1 MDKWFRV
8 ERFVEGGLE
17 ANCYTIS
24 FEDFSCVIDPCVNYK
39 SIIRQSKHLKEIK
52 AIFITHGH
60 FDHFLELQ
68 SYIDNT
74 KAFIYLH
81 KKAVEKLN
89 SPAKNCSK
97 LCGYDLSFDLEKL
110 RNRIITVENDF
121 SIGDYNFKAI
131 YFPGHTDCSI
141 AFMYDD
147 FMFTGDFI
155 FASSIGRTDLYTGN
169 SVSMKLSL
177 EKFKD
182 LKYDNFIIMPGHD
195 KSSDFITE
203 LKKNP
208 YLLKK

>member
-1 MDKWFRV
+1 MDNWFRV

-24 FEDFSCVIDPCVNYK
+24 FEDFSCVIDPCVSYK

-74 KAFIYLH
+74 DAIIYLH

-97 LCGYDLSFDLEKL
+97 LLIASFFLLLLAISSNKLEYLSSKL
-110 RNRIITVENDF
+110 VVYVIID
-121 SIGDYNFKAI
+121 
-131 YFPGHTDCSI
+131 
-141 AFMYDD
+141 
-147 FMFTGDFI
+147 
-155 FASSIGRTDLYTGN
+155 
-169 SVSMKLSL
+169 
-177 EKFKD
+177 
-182 LKYDNFIIMPGHD
+182 
-195 KSSDFITE
+195 
-203 LKKNP
+203 
-208 YLLKK
+208 